1 MIAVLVPVML
11 LLTMFALDA
20 FEDFLFPAPPAPPAP
35 PPEPPDIPVEHLD
48 GNADNGQ

>member
-20 FEDFLFPAPPAPPAP
+20 FEDFLFPAPPVP
-35 PPEPPDIPVEHLD
+35 PPDPPDIPLEHVD
-48 GNADNGQ
+48 SNADNGQ

>member
-20 FEDFLFPAPPAPPAP
+20 FEDFLFPAPPAPPP
-35 PPEPPDIPVEHLD
+35 DPPDIPLEHVD
-48 GNADNGQ
+48 SNADNGQ